1 MTSSLPNFAA
11 APVLPGAA
19 PVAASLADL
28 GAAGPTSPAGDFADF
43 LPAGDAVAECPA
55 TATATPSFTVLG
67 PTFFTLLAPAA
78 DPAALAGVPEML
90 SAENVAETEVVTPE
104 GVSRDAMEQAASL
117 FAALVQTL
125 LPLQAAVPEA
135 SSVSSESMVPTAAR
149 RDAGSP
155 IAGQVPE
162 GTRPGVPGTSIPVA
176 SAAATVEVASPHA
189 PAPVASTAPA
199 TSATASA
206 AVTPRPETAAAEAG
220 SAMPSCTFEAH
231 LAADG
236 AVEINA
242 TLPASKEQGSTH
254 RSATGAAHAHG
265 PFEIQ
270 AELALPG
277 QAVVRLS
284 ASDAPANEIHAR
296 ANFAGKNSTGKI
308 AAPAAHDGSE
318 IKFVMTG
325 DKELTTD
332 SIEAGIAVAKP
343 EATMK
348 TTPTE
353 ETRATSN
360 LDTFL
365 GLPARGE
372 FTVAWPSADRHS
384 APPTLSYEMNFA
396 QRAVATVSNLV
407 DTQFNASMQKS
418 GSVQL
423 RLKFGGED
431 LSVRVELRDGAVHT
445 DFRTD
450 SPELRAALHR
460 EWQAV
465 ATQSTDALR
474 RYADPVFSPSGDTS
488 TPFNG
493 RQQQAAQQDFSQQQ
507 RSPRAP
513 EEEAS
518 TFTRRSLVGEHFA
531 PQPAPAR
538 TPALLPTSL
547 RLSVLA

>member
-11 APVLPGAA
+11 APASAGAA
-19 PVAASLADL
+19 PVNAASLPEL
-28 GAAGPTSPAGDFADF
+28 GAAGTKPPAGDFADF
-43 LPAGDAVAECPA
+43 LPTTEAAAECPA
-55 TATATPSFTVLG
+55 TATATPSFTVLA
-67 PTFFTLLAPAA
+67 PAFFTLLAPAA
-78 DPAALAGVPEML
+78 DPAELAAMPEL
-90 SAENVAETEVVTPE
+90 LAAEAATPPPSE
-104 GVSRDAMEQAASL
+104 RVSRDVMEQAASL
-117 FAALVQTL
+117 LATLVQTL
-125 LPLQAAVPEA
+125 LPPATAPE
-135 SSVSSESMVPTAAR
+135 
-149 RDAGSP
+149 
-155 IAGQVPE
+155 
-162 GTRPGVPGTSIPVA
+162 
-176 SAAATVEVASPHA
+176 
-189 PAPVASTAPA
+189 PAPVSPDTTVPTVVRGDANLPSAGTLLADAQPGGMATTNQSTAADRAPA
-199 TSATASA
+199 VAAAGTTAETATAGDM
-206 AVTPRPETAAAEAG
+206 TPANA
-220 SAMPSCTFEAH
+220 SYSFEAH

-242 TLPASKEQGSTH
+242 TLPASKEQGSA
-254 RSATGAAHAHG
+254 RGSAAVTAVTRG
-265 PFEIQ
+265 PLEIQ
-270 AELALPG
+270 AELILPG

-284 ASDAPANEIHAR
+284 AAEAPVSEFHAR
-296 ANFAGKNSTGKI
+296 ANFAGKNVAAKFAAHPAPDGVERNFVLTGK
-308 AAPAAHDGSE
+308 E
-318 IKFVMTG
+318 
-325 DKELTTD
+325 ELATEQ
-332 SIEAGIAVAKP
+332 SEAGIAVAKT

-360 LDTFL
+360 LDNIL

-384 APPTLSYEMNFA
+384 APPTVSYEMNFA

-418 GSVQL
+418 GSVRL

-465 ATQSTDALR
+465 ASQSTDALR
-474 RYADPVFSPSGDTS
+474 RYAEPVFSPSANGDS
-488 TPFNG
+488 SNPFSG
-493 RQQQAAQQDFSQQQ
+493 RQQQPAQQDLSQQQ
-507 RSPRAP
+507 PRSPRAA
-513 EEEAS
+513 EDDAF

-531 PQPAPAR
+531 PQPAPSR
-538 TPALLPTSL
+538 VPAALPTSL